1 MTKDIELLVYNR
13 FNDRGS
19 ISSVLSDVIEIDADA
34 VSIGGKLL
42 GWRWKCGGEEAPV
55 VVYYDGELL
64 ELAFAGGTFS
74 IRAGGPEVEL
84 LAVNREENIHVHE
97 SLIVTVRQKHLCT
110 VHRLPSWSEMFRKGS
125 FNALVLGALP
135 QAANDTIARLW
146 YIRTLSVYNSLF
158 LLLPETVAALE
169 REAEHEAPY
178 ALFALGRY
186 HLCTQKDPD
195 STARAVNCFEK
206 AWESGLIEAAVALAM
221 SYDSGDIGMVDRLK
235 AKTLLETAMKEDCE
249 YAAKYQIY
257 KMIYGVKGSRQA
269 LPEAMRICKSLID
282 NQKKDLGEDNVN
294 PIWHYYLGIAK
305 RMSEGCTHGA
315 EDIRAAAEAG
325 LIMAWSDLAIALS
338 HDDDENM
345 IDKAAFLSTIRRGA
359 ASRDD
364 LCMYFLAMAKV
375 EDFDDMSEYRQALA
389 SRQLL
394 IDLEGAYNGGSSEA
408 AETLGDIYYS
418 GQYGCPQ
425 DDEKAFSYY
434 AKGALFCNTSC
445 YEKMFDMIRDHYID
459 KPQEFRDMLALYG
472 TRAGSRRL
480 LSETVIAYTYGRL
493 TEYAAEI
500 EQLYE
505 PVFDDEEYDEDFP
518 DDDGRFDAYS

>member
-1 MTKDIELLVYNR
+1 
-13 FNDRGS
+13 
-19 ISSVLSDVIEIDADA
+19 
-34 VSIGGKLL
+34 
-42 GWRWKCGGEEAPV
+42 
-55 VVYYDGELL
+55 
-64 ELAFAGGTFS
+64 
-74 IRAGGPEVEL
+74 
-84 LAVNREENIHVHE
+84 
-97 SLIVTVRQKHLCT
+97 
-110 VHRLPSWSEMFRKGS
+110 
-125 FNALVLGALP
+125 
-135 QAANDTIARLW
+135 
-146 YIRTLSVYNSLF
+146 
-158 LLLPETVAALE
+158 
-169 REAEHEAPY
+169 
-178 ALFALGRY
+178 
-186 HLCTQKDPD
+186 
-195 STARAVNCFEK
+195 
-206 AWESGLIEAAVALAM
+206 
-221 SYDSGDIGMVDRLK
+221 
-235 AKTLLETAMKEDCE
+235 
-249 YAAKYQIY
+249 
-257 KMIYGVKGSRQA
+257 
-269 LPEAMRICKSLID
+269 
-282 NQKKDLGEDNVN
+282 
-294 PIWHYYLGIAK
+294 
-305 RMSEGCTHGA
+305 MSEGCTHGA
-315 EDIRAAAEAG
+315 EEIRTAAEAG

-345 IDKAAFLSTIRRGA
+345 VDKAAFLSTIRRGA
-359 ASRDD
+359 AFRDD

-375 EDFDDMSEYRQALA
+375 EDFDDMSEFRQALA

-394 IDLEGAYNGGSSEA
+394 IDLEGAYNSGSSEA